1 MVEILPF
8 LMTNRTRVITVWTAL
23 VFSATALS
31 AQQQSASIRGLVT
44 GPDGQVFAGATVT
57 LLDQL
62 GSRIAATSTE
72 QTGRFLFEQVAPGTY
87 TLFAEAPSGVADA
100 AAAPGVSPQRSD
112 ARIVTVQGALPIEVA
127 LTLAPH
133 IAETVVVEGT
143 AEAPPVTTRTTI
155 AGDALRQMPT
165 RLPSR
170 GVQQLLATLPGWA
183 SEDNGVLH
191 VRGVDDGVLYVEDGV
206 PVYDRV
212 DTTFGIAP
220 DPAGI
225 GTMNVLTGY
234 IPPEYG
240 LKAGAVIEV
249 QSSTAERTGWT
260 AILDA
265 GIGGDGLRSGRTL
278 AGGPIGGRAT
288 LGVSVASER
297 SDRFLDPVHPEN
309 FHNEGGVLSGEA
321 HMTLLG
327 SDNDLVRINVAA
339 GRSRYDVPHGGEQEE
354 AGQDQRQRLLQ
365 DSESGS
371 WQRVWSSTTASQFAM
386 YRRRVDAD
394 LLSSVNDTPLSASS
408 DRQQERLGVLASL
421 THQRSRHTF
430 KVGLEAARL
439 KLHEDFSFAVT
450 DHEEAKEAEISERA
464 AEFTLADPFRFE
476 GRASRMQWSFYA
488 QDRLRASDRLSL
500 DFGVRFDRSHLLI
513 PASQW
518 SPRVGMAYSW
528 PGSGTTARASLNRF
542 YQPPQPEHLLLSSS
556 PAARA
561 LSPFADSGGEEGEEA
576 GGAALEPERQ
586 TAWEIGLEQRLAGT
600 FRFDIAYWSRH
611 VRNYTDPNVFFGTT
625 IVFPNSVASG
635 RARGVDLRLEMPR
648 YRGWSAYLS
657 YTNSSVVQVGPVNGG
672 LFLEENII
680 DIGPG
685 TRFTP
690 DHDQR
695 HVSAAGVTYQRPARG
710 FSASL
715 AVGHQSGT
723 PLEVEDPAD
732 LLERPGAELV
742 DFDRGRVRPRTVF
755 DLTLSQV
762 LQRGDHTETSVR
774 LSVLNFTNHA
784 YAMNFGNPF
793 SGTHF
798 GAPRT
803 IRAEVRIGL
812 R

>member
-1 MVEILPF
+1 MREILPAF
-8 LMTNRTRVITVWTAL
+8 VTGRIVAL
-23 VFSATALS
+23 AAAILFAPAPLF
-31 AQQQSASIRGLVT
+31 AQQQSATIRGVVIGL
-44 GPDGQVFAGATVT
+44 DGQAFPGATVT

-62 GSRIAATSTE
+62 GTRVAATET
-72 QTGRFLFEQVAPGTY
+72 QPTGRFLFEQVAPGTY
-87 TLFAEAPSGVADA
+87 TLFAEAP
-100 AAAPGVSPQRSD
+100 PQRSD
-112 ARIVTVQGALPIEVA
+112 ARVVTVQAALPLEVQ
-127 LTLAPH
+127 LNLAAH

-143 AEAPPVTTRTTI
+143 AEAPPVTTRVTI

-170 GVQQLLATLPGWA
+170 GVQQQLATLPGWA
-183 SEDNGVLH
+183 TEDNGVLH
-191 VRGVDDGVLYVEDGV
+191 VHGVDDGVLYVEDGV
-206 PVYDRV
+206 PVYDRL
-212 DTTFGIAP
+212 DTPFGIAP
-220 DPAGI
+220 DPTGI

-234 IPPEYG
+234 IPPEFG

-249 QSSTAERTGWT
+249 QSSTAPRTGW
-260 AILDA
+260 AAALDA
-265 GIGGDGLRSGRTL
+265 GIGGDGLRSARTL
-278 AGGPIGGRAT
+278 AGGPLGDSAT

-297 SDRFLDPVHPEN
+297 SDRFLDPVDPEN

-321 HMTLLG
+321 HVTLLG
-327 SDNDLVRINVAA
+327 SDNDLVRVNVGV
-339 GRSRYDVPHGGEQEE
+339 GRSRYQVPHGEEQQD
-354 AGQDQRQRLLQ
+354 AGQDQTQRLLQ

-371 WQRVWSSTTASQFAM
+371 WQRVWSSTTASQLAM
-386 YRRRVDAD
+386 YRRKVDAD

-408 DRQQERLGVLASL
+408 ERQQERLGGLASL
-421 THQRSRHTF
+421 THQRGSHTL
-430 KVGLEAARL
+430 KVGFEVARL

-450 DHEEAKEAEISERA
+450 DQEEAEEAEISERA
-464 AEFTLADPFRFE
+464 AAFTVADPFLFE
-476 GRASRMQWSFYA
+476 GRAARMQWSLYA
-488 QDRLRASDRLSL
+488 QDRLRASDSLTL
-500 DFGVRFDRSHLLI
+500 DFGVRFDRTHLLI

-528 PGSGTTARASLNRF
+528 PAGGTTARASLNRF

-561 LSPFADSGGEEGEEA
+561 LSPFADSRGEEDEA
-576 GGAALEPERQ
+576 GGAELEPERQ

-600 FRFDIAYWSRH
+600 LRFDVAFWSRH

-657 YTNSSVVQVGPVNGG
+657 YTNSSVVQFGPINGG
-672 LFLEENII
+672 LFLEENIVN
-680 DIGPG
+680 IGPG

-695 HVSAAGVTYQRPARG
+695 HVSAAGVTYQRPTRG

-715 AVGHQSGT
+715 SAGRQSGT

-732 LLERPGAELV
+732 LMERPGAELV

-762 LQRGDHTETSVR
+762 LERGNHTETSVR
-774 LSVLNFTNHA
+774 LSVLNVANRA
-784 YAMNFGNPF
+784 YALNFGNPF

-803 IRAEVRIGL
+803 IRAELRIGL

>member
-1 MVEILPF
+1 MLAVAAAMLF
-8 LMTNRTRVITVWTAL
+8 
-23 VFSATALS
+23 ATAPLL
-31 AQQQSASIRGLVT
+31 AQQQSATIRGTVT
-44 GPDGQVFAGATVT
+44 GPDGQAFPGATVT

-62 GSRIAATSTE
+62 GTRIAATET
-72 QTGRFLFEQVAPGTY
+72 QPTGRFLFEQVAPGTY
-87 TLFAEAPSGVADA
+87 TLFAEAP
-100 AAAPGVSPQRSD
+100 PQRSD
-112 ARIVTVQGALPIEVA
+112 ARVVTVQAALPIEVA
-127 LTLAPH
+127 LTLAAH
-133 IAETVVVEGT
+133 LAETVVVEGT
-143 AEAPPVTTRTTI
+143 AEAPPVTTRVTI

-206 PVYDRV
+206 PVYDRL
-212 DTTFGIAP
+212 DTLFGIAP

-234 IPPEYG
+234 IPPEFG
-240 LKAGAVIEV
+240 LKSGAVIEV
-249 QSSTAERTGWT
+249 QSSTAQRTGWT
-260 AILDA
+260 GTVDA
-265 GIGGDGLRSGRTL
+265 GIGGDAARSARTL

-297 SDRFLDPVHPEN
+297 SDRFLDPVDPGN
-309 FHNEGGVLSGEA
+309 LHNEGNVLSGEA

-327 SDNDLVRINVAA
+327 SDNDLIRINAGA
-339 GRSRYDVPHGGEQEE
+339 GRTRFQVPHGEMEQA
-354 AGQDQRQRLLQ
+354 AGQDQRQRLVQ

-371 WQRVWSSTTASQFAM
+371 WQRVWSSSTASQLAM
-386 YRRRVDAD
+386 YRRKIDAD
-394 LLSSVNDTPLSASS
+394 LLNSVNDTPLSASS
-408 DRQQERLGVLASL
+408 DRQQERLGALASL
-421 THQRSRHTF
+421 THQRNRHTF

-439 KLHEDFSFAVT
+439 RLHEDFSFAVT
-450 DHEEAKEAEISERA
+450 DVEAAQAAQISERA
-464 AEFTLADPFRFE
+464 AAFTLADPFRFE
-476 GRASRMQWSFYA
+476 GRAARMQWSLYA
-488 QDRLRASDRLSL
+488 QDRLRASDRLTL

-513 PASQW
+513 PASQV
-518 SPRVGMAYSW
+518 SPRLGLAYSW
-528 PGSGTTARASLNRF
+528 PASGTTVRASLNRF
-542 YQPPQPEHLLLSSS
+542 FQPPQPEHLLLSSS

-561 LSPFADSGGEEGEEA
+561 LSPFADSGGWELDA
-576 GGAALEPERQ
+576 GGAELEPERQ
-586 TAWEIGLEQRLAGT
+586 TAWEVGMEQRLAGT
-600 FRFDIAYWSRH
+600 LRFDVSYWSRH
-611 VRNYTDPNVFFGTT
+611 VRNYGDPNVFFGTT
-625 IVFPNSVASG
+625 IIFPNSVASG

-657 YTNSSVVQVGPVNGG
+657 YTNSAVVQFGPINGG
-672 LFLEENII
+672 LFLEE
-680 DIGPG
+680 DVLKIGPG

-695 HVSAAGVTYQRPARG
+695 HVGAAGATYQRVSRG

-715 AVGHQSGT
+715 SAGHESGT
-723 PLEVEDPAD
+723 PLEVDDPAD
-732 LLERPGAELV
+732 LIGRPGADLV

-755 DLTLSQV
+755 DLTLSQM
-762 LQRGDHTETSVR
+762 LHRGDHTETSAR
-774 LSVLNFTNHA
+774 LSVLNFTNHV
-784 YAMNFGNPF
+784 YALNFGNPF

>member
-1 MVEILPF
+1 MAAWLF
-8 LMTNRTRVITVWTAL
+8 LAAPL
-23 VFSATALS
+23 Y

-44 GPDGQVFAGATVT
+44 GPDGQVFADATVT

-62 GSRIAATSTE
+62 ASRIAVTHTAP
-72 QTGRFLFEQVAPGTY
+72 TGRFVFEQVAPGTY
-87 TLFAEAPSGVADA
+87 TLFAEAP
-100 AAAPGVSPQRSD
+100 PGVSGTADAPGTLQRSD
-112 ARIVTVQGALPIEVA
+112 ARVVTVQAALPIEVA

-133 IAETVVVEGT
+133 IAESVVVEGA
-143 AEAPPVTTRTTI
+143 AEAPPVTTRMTV

-170 GVQQLLATLPGWA
+170 GVQQMLATLPGWA

-206 PVYDRV
+206 PVYDRL
-212 DTTFGIAP
+212 DTLFGIAP

-234 IPPEYG
+234 IPPEFG
-240 LKAGAVIEV
+240 LKSGAVIEV
-249 QSSTAERTGWT
+249 QSSTAQRTGWT
-260 AILDA
+260 ATVDA
-265 GIGGDGLRSGRTL
+265 GVGGDAVRSARTL
-278 AGGPIGGRAT
+278 AGGPIGDSAT
-288 LGVSVASER
+288 LGVSVASEH
-297 SDRFLDPVHPEN
+297 SDRFLDAVDPEN
-309 FHNEGGVLSGEA
+309 LHNEGGVLSGEA
-321 HMTLLG
+321 HLTLLG
-327 SDNDLVRINVAA
+327 SDNDLVRINVGA
-339 GRSRYDVPHGGEQEE
+339 GRTRYQVPHGEKQQD

-371 WQRVWSSTTASQFAM
+371 WQRVWSATTASQIAM
-386 YRRRVDAD
+386 YRRKVDAD
-394 LLSSVNDTPLSASS
+394 LLSSANDTPLSASS

-430 KVGLEAARL
+430 KAGFEAARL
-439 KLHEDFSFAVT
+439 QLHEDFSFAVT
-450 DHEEAKEAEISERA
+450 DQEEAQAAEISERA
-464 AEFTLADPFRFE
+464 AAFTLADPFRFE
-476 GRASRMQWSFYA
+476 GRASRMQWSLYA
-488 QDRLRASDRLSL
+488 QDRLRASDNLSV
-500 DFGVRFDRSHLLI
+500 DFGLRFDRSHLLI

-518 SPRVGMAYSW
+518 SPRVGVAYSW
-528 PGSGTTARASLNRF
+528 PASGTTARASVNRF
-542 YQPPQPEHLLLSSS
+542 FQPPQPEHLLLSSS

-561 LSPFADSGGEEGEEA
+561 LSPFADSGGGEDEA
-576 GGAALEPERQ
+576 GGAELEPERQ

-600 FRFDIAYWSRH
+600 LRLDVSYWSRH

-625 IVFPNSVASG
+625 IIFPNSVASG

-672 LFLEENII
+672 LFLEENILE
-680 DIGPG
+680 IGPG

-695 HVSAAGVTYQRPARG
+695 HIGSTGVTYQRPARG

-715 AVGHQSGT
+715 SVGHESGT
-723 PLEVEDPAD
+723 PLDVGDPEG
-732 LLERPGAELV
+732 LTGRPGADLV
-742 DFDRGRVRPRTVF
+742 DFDSGRVRPRTVF
-755 DLTLSQV
+755 DFTLSQM
-762 LQRGDHTETSVR
+762 LQRGGHTETSVR
-774 LSVLNFTNHA
+774 LSVLNLTNHA
-784 YAMNFGNPF
+784 YALNFGNPF

-803 IRAEVRIGL
+803 IRAELRIGL